1 MRNLKRVLSLGMTAA
16 MITGLMVV
24 GTSAASYADV
34 STEDNVEA
42 ISVLEEVGIMVGD
55 ENGDFNPDQL
65 VTRNEMAV
73 VMSNLMDY
81 RVATY
86 AGTSPFTDV
95 PSWAE
100 PYVAACW
107 TNGITAGT
115 SATTYGGD
123 ASVTTAQAALM
134 LMKALGYFQYSNDFG
149 SDWQLA
155 TVSQGSK
162 IGLFKDV
169 EAAVSEAMTRNDVAQ
184 MVLNTLE
191 SGMVE
196 ASSGSSITV
205 GDIVI
210 NNNVE
215 YNYVTSS
222 ENFAKAISTE
232 TPASS
237 TSGTAGAIV
246 ELGEKLYDGDLKKYD
261 NAQDDFGRPGTQ
273 WRYKTTDIG
282 TFADNTVEVYT
293 AKASKG
299 DLYTLLGSSM
309 VNDLKDGSFDL
320 DVYYNGERQG
330 KGTNSDKETVYNPS
344 VDDYFDRNNSAAAG
358 ISGKGVVTEVYVDDD
373 HDVVTLVFINTYA
386 MQATADYDKDKG
398 DLNVTVLT
406 GPATVNALQDDEFDV
421 ADYMEDDYI
430 IYTYAKGDVQT
441 VEPAKVVSGEVTA
454 YSVENYVTLDGT
466 KYEYAAKIDGN
477 ADDNN
482 DVAVDS
488 AATTYVVGDNASIV
502 LDPYGYVIY
511 VDDASISV
519 GNYVY
524 IDAIATSSG
533 LSSNVKGD
541 AYFSDGTNEEIT
553 IKKMTD
559 ADGDELSAFDKAGP
573 TATKIQAWFSYTI
586 DSNDKYSLKQAKTT
600 DTASVD
606 KIQNGKTNIG
616 GTVAGNSDTIFLVED
631 KNNDITVYTGISN
644 VPDIT
649 PKAENG
655 KIFISYMQSKD
666 NGEKAASL
674 VYVDASNANVKD
686 STKDSLLY
694 LLKLDETKVD
704 SADGED
710 VYVWTAIVDG
720 KVTTVETKE
729 NTWSVGDFYES
740 YSVDSDGYYE
750 AGDDFDGNSSKTDD
764 KAEYSLNSL
773 SYSSG
778 TLTINGS
785 TYVTLS
791 DTQIVLVM
799 APKGSSDLTDIMKDA
814 DADYEVRTPS
824 GSALANLFKNYEL
837 EGKAYVTYADDVTDT
852 DLATVLYVVVTSAT
866 EVKN

>member
-1 MRNLKRVLSLGMTAA
+1 MRMNQTALFASL
-16 MITGLMVV
+16 
-24 GTSAASYADV
+24 
-34 STEDNVEA
+34 
-42 ISVLEEVGIMVGD
+42 
-55 ENGDFNPDQL
+55 
-65 VTRNEMAV
+65 
-73 VMSNLMDY
+73 
-81 RVATY
+81 
-86 AGTSPFTDV
+86 
-95 PSWAE
+95 
-100 PYVAACW
+100 
-107 TNGITAGT
+107 
-115 SATTYGGD
+115 
-123 ASVTTAQAALM
+123 
-134 LMKALGYFQYSNDFG
+134 
-149 SDWQLA
+149 
-155 TVSQGSK
+155 
-162 IGLFKDV
+162 
-169 EAAVSEAMTRNDVAQ
+169 
-184 MVLNTLE
+184 
-191 SGMVE
+191 
-196 ASSGSSITV
+196 
-205 GDIVI
+205 
-210 NNNVE
+210 
-215 YNYVTSS
+215 
-222 ENFAKAISTE
+222 
-232 TPASS
+232 
-237 TSGTAGAIV
+237 
-246 ELGEKLYDGDLKKYD
+246 
-261 NAQDDFGRPGTQ
+261 
-273 WRYKTTDIG
+273 
-282 TFADNTVEVYT
+282 
-293 AKASKG
+293 
-299 DLYTLLGSSM
+299 LLGASGCVLAGPVTVYGTVDTGM
-309 VNDLKDGSFDL
+309 E
-320 DVYYNGERQG
+320 VYYNGDNQ
-330 KGTNSDKETVYNPS
+330 NADK
-344 VDDYFDRNNSAAAG
+344 DDVANYFDRNNSAAAG

-373 HDVVTLVFINTYA
+373 NDIVTLVFINTYV
-386 MQATADYDKDKG
+386 MQADADYDEDRG
-398 DLNVTVLT
+398 DLSVTTLT
-406 GPATVNALQDDEFDV
+406 GPATVNALEDDEFDV

-430 IYTYAKGDVQT
+430 IYTYSEMSGEVET
-441 VEPAKVVSGEVTA
+441 IEPAEVVSGEVTS
-454 YSVENYVTLDGT
+454 YSQTNYVTLDGT
-466 KYEYAAKIDGN
+466 KYEYAAYIEGKEDESGSY
-477 ADDNN
+477 D
-482 DVAVDS
+482 
-488 AATTYVVGDNASIV
+488 TTYVVGDTASIV

-631 KNNDITVYTGISN
+631 KNNDITVYTGIST

-824 GSALANLFKNYEL
+824 GSALSNLFKNYEL
-837 EGKAYVTYADDVTDT
+837 DGKAYVTYADDVTDT

>member
-24 GTSAASYADV
+24 GTSAAGYSDV

-42 ISVLEEVGIMVGD
+42 IEVLQSVGVMVGD

-73 VMSNLMDY
+73 VMSNLMEY
-81 RVATY
+81 NVATY
-86 AGTSPFTDV
+86 SGTSPFTDV

-246 ELGEKLYDGDLKKYD
+246 ELGEKLYDGDLKKDDKDGTKD
-261 NAQDDFGRPGTQ
+261 NFGRPGVQ

-282 TFADNTVEVYT
+282 TFAKDTEAVYT

-299 DLYTLLGSSM
+299 DLYSLLGNSM
-309 VNDLKDGSFDL
+309 VNDLKDGDFDFK
-320 DVYYNGERQG
+320 VYYNGDDQ
-330 KGTNSDKETVYNPS
+330 NADK
-344 VDDYFDRNNSAAAG
+344 DDVANYFDRNNSAAAG

-430 IYTYAKGDVQT
+430 IYTYS
-441 VEPAKVVSGEVTA
+441 EMSGEVTA

-524 IDAIATSSG
+524 VSAVAKTTG
-533 LSSNVKGD
+533 LSSNVNGD

-553 IKKMTD
+553 IKKINNK
-559 ADGDELSAFDKAGP
+559 AVGDSDFSVDPDENTGKFEA
-573 TATKIQAWFSYTI
+573 AWYSYTI
-586 DSNDKYSLKQAKTT
+586 DSNDKYTLKRADTSVATT
-600 DTASVD
+600 VSE
-606 KIQNGKTNIG
+606 IQNGKTYIG
-616 GTVAGNSDTIFLVED
+616 SKIAGNSDTIFLVED
-631 KNNDITVYTGISN
+631 DDNDITVYTGIAN

-649 PKAENG
+649 SSKA
-655 KIFISYMQSKD
+655 IPVVYMQSKD
-666 NGEKAASL
+666 DAEKAASL
-674 VYVDASNANVKD
+674 VYVDATNATIKD
-686 STKDSLLY
+686 STTDSLLY
-694 LLKLDETKVD
+694 LLKLEETKVD
-704 SADGED
+704 SADGEP
-710 VYVWTAIVDG
+710 VEVWTAIVDG

-729 NTWSVGDFYES
+729 NWTVGDFYEN
-740 YSVDSDGYYE
+740 YSIDSDGYYE
-750 AGDDFDGNSSKTDD
+750 AGDNFTGGDD
-764 KAEYSLNSL
+764 KDKIPVDSL
-773 SYSSG
+773 SYSGG

-785 TYVTLS
+785 IYVTLS

-799 APKGSSDLTDIMKDA
+799 RPDGSSDLASDIMKDA